1 VTIGPMVV
9 VPHVCGYSSQ
19 AIIEHKP
26 VDVDATAAEAFIV
39 SGFVHRL
46 AVMNCV
52 QEDPPSGLAISH
64 ERKATAS
71 FTAATQ
77 LGVKNLQESI
87 GMMESEIQRAPK
99 VRVIIEAFARSQ
111 PMQQV
116 MAKQQPGGSSKDT
129 ESKQVKKEIRL
140 GSDAFKAE
148 DYVSAVSHFS
158 KALAMKPSQK
168 WLKWL
173 YKNRAVC
180 YKHTKQWEQM
190 AADAHESCKLEEA
203 VPENYLR

>member
-1 VTIGPMVV
+1 
-9 VPHVCGYSSQ
+9 
-19 AIIEHKP
+19 
-26 VDVDATAAEAFIV
+26 VDVDPTAAEAFIM

-46 AVMNCV
+46 AVMGCV

-77 LGVKNLQESI
+77 LGVKNLRESI

-116 MAKQQPGGSSKDT
+116 MAKQQPGGSSKVRSDLR
-129 ESKQVKKEIRL
+129 QRPCRRRL
-140 GSDAFKAE
+140 APSPRRWT
-148 DYVSAVSHFS
+148 
-158 KALAMKPSQK
+158 ALAPRRGS
-168 WLKWL
+168 LTST
-173 YKNRAVC
+173 ASE
-180 YKHTKQWEQM
+180 H
-190 AADAHESCKLEEA
+190 
-203 VPENYLR
+203 YLCGALRTDW